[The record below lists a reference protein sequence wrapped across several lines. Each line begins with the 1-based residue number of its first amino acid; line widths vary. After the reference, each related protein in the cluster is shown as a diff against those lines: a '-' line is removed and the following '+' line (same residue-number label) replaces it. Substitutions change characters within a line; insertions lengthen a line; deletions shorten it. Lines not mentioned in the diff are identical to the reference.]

1 MFSVHIFVLQI
12 CVRRGGMIRIG
23 HQSILGFCQMN
34 WVHMERNVVRRVRA
48 VNARG
53 LYLECAR
60 VLLEF

>member
-1 MFSVHIFVLQI
+1 
-12 CVRRGGMIRIG
+12 MIRIG

-53 LYLECAR
+53 LYLEYAR